1 MYTLYPAQR
10 PLPFGETSNS
20 TLYKRLNRA
29 TYFSP
34 FLYPERLVTLGEQT
48 DLAGQ
53 SMIEITIF
61 PLQYLPLQK
70 ELSLITSITLAVEGD
85 SGYICGDYLSERI
98 SDNGRDMY
106 QQMIKDMVVNPEN
119 VNLQVSPNPQ
129 PLSVGPGD
137 YDYVIITQPSWVS
150 AFQPL
155 ADWKT
160 QKGVPAT
167 IVTTD
172 WIYNSGGYSG
182 TNVQKIKAFVQ
193 DASRN
198 LGNNLCAVGR

>member
-1 MYTLYPAQR
+1 MKECSYLTEYGKPLLPAKHLLIALPDDMKATDVRILSIQKQSLPGQYTLYPAQR

-70 ELSLITSITLAVEGD
+70 ELSLITSITLAVEGGN
-85 SGYICGDYLSERI
+85 GYICGDYLSERI

-119 VNLQVSPNPQ
+119 VNLQASPSPQ
-129 PLSVGPGD
+129 PLGVGPGD
-137 YDYVIITQPSWVS
+137 
-150 AFQPL
+150 
-155 ADWKT
+155 
-160 QKGVPAT
+160 
-167 IVTTD
+167 
-172 WIYNSGGYSG
+172 
-182 TNVQKIKAFVQ
+182 
-193 DASRN
+193 
-198 LGNNLCAVGR
+198 